1 MRTIYYR
8 AQRNIR
14 LNGRKLNRILIR
26 LRNILFVIV
35 VVFILFIYKVNQS
48 HETAVMAY
56 ISKSAH
62 KFISC
67 EREETSKPYNTNVL
81 ELLINKYN
89 SAENIINLDVYGD
102 INRQTIILVILVDKY
117 STSLKYFLASLSQ
130 IKGIEEA
137 FLIFSHSYFDEDVNN
152 LIRKVDFCRV
162 LQIYYPHSLQLHS
175 HKFPGYD
182 PSDCPPDIDM
192 QTAESLNCT
201 GAWSPDIHGHYRNPQ
216 FAAKKHHWW
225 WTANKVFENLKCTV
239 NHNGLVVFLEHDFYF
254 MEDLLYMTIYMK
266 NIADTVSHCEFISL
280 GTNSLKNLNF
290 INTYRVEVMTWNHK
304 EHSSVLGFDIKVWN
318 SIVSHYDLF
327 CLIDD
332 YSWARSLYFISLS
345 RRDGKRFKV
354 LHSLTPRAFKIDATA
369 FTNTLNN
376 IEVIENVYQVIL
388 LEKQHLDDWFPTH
401 IEVYYKI
408 ELEKDEYMIFEYSE
422 NNGGWNDPRDKAMC
436 TNMTIRKIKKV
447 LMDMK
452 NEFMDYISEK
462 DP

>member
-1 MRTIYYR
+1 MEHNLRENCSLVTKLTLWCYLSKNPVGR
-8 AQRNIR
+8 HAKDPPKELNIR
-14 LNGRKLNRILIR
+14 
-26 LRNILFVIV
+26 
-35 VVFILFIYKVNQS
+35 
-48 HETAVMAY
+48 
-56 ISKSAH
+56 
-62 KFISC
+62 
-67 EREETSKPYNTNVL
+67 
-81 ELLINKYN
+81 
-89 SAENIINLDVYGD
+89 
-102 INRQTIILVILVDKY
+102 
-117 STSLKYFLASLSQ
+117 
-130 IKGIEEA
+130 
-137 FLIFSHSYFDEDVNN
+137 
-152 LIRKVDFCRV
+152 
-162 LQIYYPHSLQLHS
+162 
-175 HKFPGYD
+175 YD

-239 NHNGLVVFLEHDFYF
+239 KPQWACY
-254 MEDLLYMTIYMK
+254 
-266 NIADTVSHCEFISL
+266 
-280 GTNSLKNLNF
+280 
-290 INTYRVEVMTWNHK
+290 
-304 EHSSVLGFDIKVWN
+304 
-318 SIVSHYDLF
+318 
-327 CLIDD
+327 D